1 LVISDESALGERE
14 VGNLR
19 AAIEHR
25 ATWLYFL
32 LDEARKNGLDGD
44 GFARK
49 AIFRCGCYH
58 GTTRF
63 GDVANLREFAE
74 AMINDVTRGVFAAE
88 TRELSDEL
96 FVFEFHYCPLVAA
109 WRKLTDNG
117 EEIKKLC
124 DIAMDGD
131 RGIVSTLDSCEIEI
145 KQTIAE
151 GAETCRL
158 EIKKVG

>member
-1 LVISDESALGERE
+1 MAVGDEGTLGVRD

-25 ATWLYFL
+25 ATWLYFP
-32 LDEARKNGLDGD
+32 LDEARKNGLDWD

-49 AIFRCGCYH
+49 AILRCGCYH

-63 GDVANLREFAE
+63 GDVANLQEFAKI
-74 AMINDVTRGVFAAE
+74 MINDVSRGVFAAE
-88 TRELSDEL
+88 TRELSDDL

-109 WRKLTDNG
+109 WQKLTDDG

-131 RGIVSTLDSCEIEI
+131 RGIVSTLDNCEIDI

-151 GAETCRL
+151 GAETCRI
-158 EIKKVG
+158 EIRKAG